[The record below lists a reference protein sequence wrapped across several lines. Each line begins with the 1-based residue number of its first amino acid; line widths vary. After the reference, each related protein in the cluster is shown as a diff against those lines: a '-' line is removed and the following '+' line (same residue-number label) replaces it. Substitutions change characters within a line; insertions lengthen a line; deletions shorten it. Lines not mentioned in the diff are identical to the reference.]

1 MLPKNRRNVF
11 SHKNAYI
18 TQVIQVVIFNFIV
31 FLTNIYAICCYH
43 NKTVMVNICKKL
55 KMERILE
62 NLFFLLFDTYIFCFQ
77 TSYAFSTSPILARLP
92 QNVHKKAGEPFLA
105 LPCWVMF
112 VFVHFFFCGLLSQDQ
127 NPKYTVYPN
136 SAASKG
142 LMRVEMRTFPRR

>member
-11 SHKNAYI
+11 GHKNTYI
-18 TQVIQVVIFNFIV
+18 TQVIQAIIFNFIV

-77 TSYAFSTSPILARLP
+77 TSYAFSTSLLP
-92 QNVHKKAGEPFLA
+92 AKLPLKRTQKKQGSLFLRSPAGLLLNLLSLSFSSEAKSRNSSAAFTFNLFCSPAA
-105 LPCWVMF
+105 L
-112 VFVHFFFCGLLSQDQ
+112 CGLS
-127 NPKYTVYPN
+127 
-136 SAASKG
+136 
-142 LMRVEMRTFPRR
+142 E

>member
-18 TQVIQVVIFNFIV
+18 AQVIQVIIFNFTI
-31 FLTNIYAICCYH
+31 FLTNVYAICCCY

-77 TSYAFSTSPILARLP
+77 TSYAFSTSPIPARLP

-105 LPCWVMF
+105 LPCWACSFLFIFSF
-112 VFVHFFFCGLLSQDQ
+112 VGCYLRIRTLSL
-127 NPKYTVYPN
+127 P
-136 SAASKG
+136 
-142 LMRVEMRTFPRR
+142 

>member
-11 SHKNAYI
+11 SHKNTYI
-18 TQVIQVVIFNFIV
+18 TQVMQAFIFNFIV

-77 TSYAFSTSPILARLP
+77 TSYAFSTSPIPARLP
-92 QNVHKKAGEPFLA
+92 QNVHKKSRGAFSCAPLPGHVRFCSFFLLWAAISGSEP
-105 LPCWVMF
+105 
-112 VFVHFFFCGLLSQDQ
+112 
-127 NPKYTVYPN
+127 
-136 SAASKG
+136 
-142 LMRVEMRTFPRR
+142 

>member
-31 FLTNIYAICCYH
+31 FLTNIYAICCYY
-43 NKTVMVNICKKL
+43 NKITMVKMCKKL

-77 TSYAFSTSPILARLP
+77 TSYAFSTSLLPARLP
-92 QNVHKKAGEPFLA
+92 QNVHKKSREAFLA
-105 LPCWVMF
+105 LPCWVIF
-112 VFVHFFFCGLLSQDQ
+112 AFVHFFFCGLLSQDE
-127 NPKYTVYPN
+127 NPKILSTLIPLHP
-136 SAASKG
+136 KD
-142 LMRVEMRTFPRR
+142 